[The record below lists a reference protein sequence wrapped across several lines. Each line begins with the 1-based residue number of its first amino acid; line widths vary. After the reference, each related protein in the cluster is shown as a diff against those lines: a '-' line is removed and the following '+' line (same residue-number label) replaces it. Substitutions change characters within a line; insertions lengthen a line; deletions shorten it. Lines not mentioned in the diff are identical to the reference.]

1 MTRNILNPSQ
11 SYLKV
16 TAIFCQRL
24 SVTQLKQQ
32 RKKNAGTIQRR
43 SSVGQDSLGHLGHN
57 VLRCYF

>member
-32 RKKNAGTIQRR
+32 RKKMQEQYREGAQWDRIAWGI
-43 SSVGQDSLGHLGHN
+43 
-57 VLRCYF
+57 